1 MHRRQIL
8 QAFAMGATLKV
19 TGGLAD
25 IIGEPG
31 KLVPAP
37 PSASAAPTKTEA
49 WLANLGSFDD
59 RRPPVPACIALGPEA
74 DAVIDTLRV
83 RAKASWD
90 AHSHWSGWDSDCFR
104 TGRDDP
110 AGLDRWIETRL
121 RPFDFI
127 ALVVDAN
134 DPATRAQTPGWAD
147 RLAGL
152 KEAALRIAFIVGDK
166 ARDPD
171 APWRAPLHSALD
183 GVFDIGPQRGLLR
196 AAAIATHVDGL
207 LMLSRTLIG
216 YDVADIHAVLKTGV
230 RLRTGATLW
239 SRESCRTGAFRRL
252 WTQLDAGPAGGV
264 LAWLHGG
271 YDSSMSDFNW
281 LCDQLAE
288 HISDE
293 STRLAVIYGHPE
305 WPTGQRVLGLTWVGP
320 GQTSAIHSS
329 RS

>member
-110 AGLDRWIETRL
+110 AGLDRWIDTRL
-121 RPFDFI
+121 SPGDFI
-127 ALVVDAN
+127 TLVVDAT
-134 DPATRAQTPGWAD
+134 DPAARAQTPGWAN

-152 KEAALRIAFIVGDK
+152 KEAALRFALIVGDD
-166 ARDPD
+166 ASDPD
-171 APWRAPLHSALD
+171 APWRATLHETLD
-183 GVFDIGPQRGLLR
+183 GVFDCGPQRGLLR
-196 AAAIATHVDGL
+196 TAAITTHVDGL
-207 LMLSRTLIG
+207 LMLSRTFIS
-216 YDVADIHAVLKTGV
+216 YDVADLRVVLKTGV
-230 RLRTGATLW
+230 RLRTGATVW
-239 SRESCRTGAFRRL
+239 SRESRRTGAFHRL
-252 WTQLDAGPAGGV
+252 WTQLDAGPAGGA

-271 YDSSMSDFNW
+271 YDSSMSDFHW
-281 LCDQLAE
+281 LCNQLRE
-288 HISDE
+288 HLPE
-293 STRLAVIYGHPE
+293 TATAMPVIYGHPD
-305 WPTGQRVLGLTWVGP
+305 WPVDRRVLGLTWIGP
-320 GQTSAIHSS
+320 SQTSATRPLKS
-329 RS
+329 